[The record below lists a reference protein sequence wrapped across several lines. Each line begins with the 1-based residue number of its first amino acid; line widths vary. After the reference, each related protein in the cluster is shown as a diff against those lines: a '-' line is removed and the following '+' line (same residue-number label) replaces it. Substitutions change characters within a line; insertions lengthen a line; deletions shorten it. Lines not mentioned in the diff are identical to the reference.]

1 MVKRVALVEDDDIL
15 RVNYVDL
22 LSSAGFSVAAYS
34 NKEDALQ
41 AFAEALPDIVLL
53 DIALAAERDAGFEIC
68 SALRRQSLTLPI
80 VFLTSHDGDVDKISG
95 LRLGAD
101 DYLTKD
107 VSIDYLT
114 VRIET
119 LLRRLATVAAAGS
132 TASPATPGPSRS
144 SLEIVDSVSRAR
156 WRGVDVSL
164 PLTQYWMVRELYCH
178 PGQVISHADLMRA
191 ARIVVEPNTVTAH
204 VKAIRDAF
212 RRIDPG
218 FNCIRTERGRGYRWV
233 ALPTEP
239 HVTASEAAARR

>member
-1 MVKRVALVEDDDIL
+1 MQKRLALVEDDDIL

-22 LSSAGFSVAAYS
+22 LSRAGFSVAAYS
-34 NKEDALQ
+34 NKEDALH
-41 AFAEALPDIVLL
+41 AFTEVLPDIVLL
-53 DIALAAERDAGFEIC
+53 DIALGSERDAGFEIC
-68 SALRRQSLTLPI
+68 SVLRRRSTTLPI

-119 LLRRLATVAAAGS
+119 LLRRLATIAAAGS
-132 TASPATPGPSRS
+132 LAEPVMPGPSRS
-144 SLEIVDSVSRAR
+144 SLEIVDSISRAR
-156 WRGVDVSL
+156 WNGIDVGL

-178 PGQVISHADLMRA
+178 SGQVISHADLMRA

-212 RRIDPG
+212 RGIDPE

-233 ALPTEP
+233 PLSSERC
-239 HVTASEAAARR
+239 VTAPAEAARR

>member
-1 MVKRVALVEDDDIL
+1 MAKRLALVEDDDVL
-15 RVNYVDL
+15 RANYADL
-22 LSSAGFSVAAYS
+22 LSRAGFSVAAYS
-34 NKEDALQ
+34 DKEAALT

-53 DIALAAERDAGFEIC
+53 DIALGSERDAGFEIC
-68 SALRRQSLTLPI
+68 GELRRRSMTLPI

-119 LLRRLATVAAAGS
+119 LLRRLETL
-132 TASPATPGPSRS
+132 ASAPSSANALRPVPSRS
-144 SLEIVDSVSRAR
+144 SLDIDDSVSRA
-156 WRGVDVSL
+156 WWQGTEVDL
-164 PLTQYWMVRELYCH
+164 PLTQFWMLRELCRH
-178 PGQVISHADLMRA
+178 PGQVISHAALMRA
-191 ARIVVEPNTVTAH
+191 ARIVVEPNTITAH

-218 FNCIRTERGRGYRWV
+218 FDCIRTERGRGYRWV
-233 ALPTEP
+233 PPSSEGQ
-239 HVTASEAAARR
+239 VTASAAATRR